1 MVLTGSLE
9 FLANNGQRDTAVT
22 TPPPCAEANAQGAV
36 LSAVSQ
42 RVPMKEHRARAY
54 VSVGVGLATVSC
66 VLDGILSYPFA
77 VVRWQCEGGGGGGG
91 GLPLAAAAEAA
102 SGVVPLLGTHL
113 IPWLL
118 GQGSSG
124 VSAWRSM
131 KLGTLSDVFFHGC
144 RLCLSRHPTAGA
156 GGRARRL
163 ELRPPFHPGIDAI
176 AALVAFPF
184 EAAKYRAAVLGWSSG
199 VVGVARLTMLGLPF
213 MSFEW
218 ALTHS
223 GARLVALSVCHAVA
237 RSAIVQATTRVLA
250 APTPGTSDDK
260 QRTMANLYVRPLR
273 ALLVADVVATVL
285 LLPLEGAVVRGHI
298 LAAGGSISGSDVL
311 YSVVLRSAVIVVFEA
326 VVRAANAHLTDVLS
340 ELFVSDI
347 SPANDDN
354 DDNERESAT

>member
-22 TPPPCAEANAQGAV
+22 TPPPCGEANAQGAV

-91 GLPLAAAAEAA
+91 GLSSAAAAAEAA
-102 SGVVPLLGTHL
+102 SGVVPLLGTHV

-144 RLCLSRHPTAGA
+144 RLCLWRHNTAGA

-184 EAAKYRAAVLGWSSG
+184 EAAKYRTAVLGWSGG

-237 RSAIVQATTRVLA
+237 HSAIVQATTRVLA

-298 LAAGGSISGSDVL
+298 LAAGGSIPGSDVL
-311 YSVVLRSAVIVVFEA
+311 SSVVLRSAVVVVVEA

-347 SPANDDN
+347 SLAN
-354 DDNERESAT
+354 DDNERESGTS